1 MKSSIELREAGYA
14 DIVYV
19 ARHMRL
25 IDRTELYAF
34 DETENP
40 EKLARELTLYERY
53 HWCAFID
60 WRPVTIISAI
70 EQSPTL
76 WRVGMFSTEEWP
88 KVALSCTRF
97 FYRTMAPTIYDLGC
111 NRAECRSI
119 VSHTEAH
126 KWLDSL
132 GAMRECTI
140 HDVGPKRESYIQF
153 SWTREKTKKDWTK
166 RRRNV
171 SLWQA

>member
-76 WRVGMFSTEEWP
+76 WRVGMFSTAGWN
-88 KVALSCTRF
+88 VFHGR
-97 FYRTMAPTIYDLGC
+97 MAKGGFKLHPVFLPDYGSDNI
-111 NRAECRSI
+111 
-119 VSHTEAH
+119 
-126 KWLDSL
+126 
-132 GAMRECTI
+132 
-140 HDVGPKRESYIQF
+140 
-153 SWTREKTKKDWTK
+153 
-166 RRRNV
+166 
-171 SLWQA
+171 